1 MLTKIKHIMRV
12 QHLCTLQLRT
22 VIITVL
28 SCNVPGYLD
37 VVHELVE
44 VGADKDQAHN
54 EGATPL
60 YIAAQNGY
68 HNRSELQCT
77 RLS

>member
-37 VVHELVE
+37 VVHDLVE
-44 VGADKDQAHN
+44 VGADKDQAQN
-54 EGATPL
+54 RGARPL
-60 YIAAQNGY
+60 HIATQNG
-68 HNRSELQCT
+68 HLHAVRQ
-77 RLS
+77 